1 MRTCASTNGSWPH
14 CPSWVRR
21 SARFSQCQV
30 SPARAAEWLIE
41 RALSMPQEATVRV
54 RLSHGRVAGVY
65 ALCAALGG
73 VHYRTQPAI
82 LLAQF
87 ASAGSS
93 PGIGDRADGAAQPGV
108 ERRLVAMPAG
118 ASDHRAS
125 CVARNSCSIASRRP
139 RLRSAFFDDDSLC
152 GLHSKQP
159 ARRCLGRP
167 RL

>member
-1 MRTCASTNGSWPH
+1 
-14 CPSWVRR
+14 VRR

-159 ARRCLGRP
+159 ARRCLVRP